1 LRQSRDRPKLPHLQR
16 GSDVLSPPRS
26 LAARTFTDIRHW
38 TRMPKGGHFAALEQP
53 ELLAADIIAFFAG
66 LG

>member
-1 LRQSRDRPKLPHLQR
+1 MRNSCATSSARRALACGAHLHR
-16 GSDVLSPPRS
+16 HPP
-26 LAARTFTDIRHW
+26 LDAPA
-38 TRMPKGGHFAALEQP
+38 KGGHFAALEQP

>member
-1 LRQSRDRPKLPHLQR
+1 MRNSRAT
-16 GSDVLSPPRS
+16 VLSSPRS
-26 LAARTFTDIRHW
+26 LAARTFTDIRRW
-38 TRMPKGGHFAALEQP
+38 TRMSKGGHFAALEQP